1 MHFHGAY
8 FSNYS
13 AWLNDP
19 LHKTKFTTN
28 LWSRIL
34 NGDVGGN
41 FQGVHTCA
49 RPKEMCLNEIEDCE
63 WIVVNIVSNYVI
75 CWLVPLII
83 KQLLN

>member
-19 LHKTKFTTN
+19 VNITKFTSCLAN
-28 LWSRIL
+28 CWSRIL

-41 FQGVHTCA
+41 FQGVQTTSGWFQMA
-49 RPKEMCLNEIEDCE
+49 R
-63 WIVVNIVSNYVI
+63 
-75 CWLVPLII
+75 
-83 KQLLN
+83 